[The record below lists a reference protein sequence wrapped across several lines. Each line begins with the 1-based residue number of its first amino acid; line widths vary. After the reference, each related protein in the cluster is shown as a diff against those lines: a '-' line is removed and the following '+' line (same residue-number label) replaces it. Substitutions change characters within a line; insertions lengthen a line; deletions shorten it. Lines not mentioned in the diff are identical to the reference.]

1 MAPMSP
7 RRRQLAWLITLASS
21 VGCASGMPDFKS
33 WPGSRRL
40 SEENAA
46 ASDPEPIPENRDR
59 VASFELPKKSAT
71 TTKSAAGKFVSAI
84 LQKVDPTFEQNVVQ
98 GDPVLPAISGSAL
111 SVPALSA
118 SALSESELNLA
129 DLDSWKDESRVLD
142 LPSNAQPVSPSDQVE
157 KQLLNEVDIS
167 LNNSLVNSDPSGLG
181 SRSSSSPIGLQD
193 SSTPRNRVVPRNA
206 TQSPEN
212 FQDLSE
218 DDMLRLAIAHSPI
231 LRSLGIRV
239 VDNPAGAKTVF
250 DPAIAATDPFFG
262 PNAALAQFD
271 SQLFSNLT
279 TQNNDRVFNN
289 ATLGGAVQ
297 ELTQDLVSSETGIN
311 RRMTSGGLAQFSA
324 QHLYDD
330 NNRNG
335 NIFPN
340 NWETQW
346 QASLRQP
353 LLRGAGK
360 QFNLIAGPNAQPGF
374 NFSNGIIIAR
384 LNNEISDAEF
394 VVAVRKYASE
404 LYTAYWELQRSYQEY
419 AAVKEAVEVA
429 EKTWLSVRARRDAD
443 VTGGEANKESQA
455 RAEYYN
461 YVRQL
466 QVTLGGSAGSG
477 GLYES
482 ERRLRRLMGI
492 EVVDDTLL
500 RPVDNAVSA
509 RFEFDFDSLGARA
522 MSSRTE
528 LRGQSIKVQ
537 QQQYRM
543 VAAKNFLLPQLDM
556 IGRYRSR
563 GFGDDLTGN
572 GPRFASAYDDLLSL
586 EHQEL
591 EFGVEMGVTAGRRQ
605 AHSAVRNARLQLQ
618 RERTILDQIERE
630 VQAEIAA
637 AHADVASSYATLET
651 SQLQVQAAQERLQ
664 ASMAMFAA
672 DKLQIEFLLDAQ
684 QSVLQARIQL
694 AADQSRYAL
703 ALVNIGSSTGT
714 LLDDVG
720 IRVQPS
726 HCGRSTIAY

>member
-1 MAPMSP
+1 MAPLSP
-7 RRRQLAWLITLASS
+7 RRRQFLWLITLASS
-21 VGCASGMPDFKS
+21 VGCAGGMPNPKS
-33 WPGSRRL
+33 WLESRRSL
-40 SEENAA
+40 EGKL
-46 ASDPEPIPENRDR
+46 ASAPDESTSAGSPRA
-59 VASFELPKKSAT
+59 ASFELPT
-71 TTKSAAGKFVSAI
+71 QTGIPGKLASAI
-84 LQKVDPTFEQNVVQ
+84 NQATDS
-98 GDPVLPAISGSAL
+98 ISGAPDL
-111 SVPALSA
+111 KGPQLGENALSA
-118 SALSESELNLA
+118 PALHEWDHATEF
-129 DLDSWKDESRVLD
+129 VD
-142 LPSNAQPVSPSDQVE
+142 LPVREPNSSPSEPGE
-157 KQLLNEVDIS
+157 KRLLDEVDSILGQIDSPAQSNRS
-167 LNNSLVNSDPSGLG
+167 LSDQTSPTTFGQGGNSIQGNL
-181 SRSSSSPIGLQD
+181 
-193 SSTPRNRVVPRNA
+193 TPRNA

-212 FQDLSE
+212 FRDLSE
-218 DDMLRLAIAHSPI
+218 DEMLRIAIANSPV

-239 VDNPAGAKTVF
+239 VDNPQGVTTVY

-289 ATLGGAVQ
+289 ATLGGSVQ
-297 ELTQDLVSSETGIN
+297 ELTQDLISSEAGIN
-311 RRMTSGGLAQFSA
+311 RRTTSGGLVQLST

-374 NFSNGIIIAR
+374 NFSNGIVIAR
-384 LNNEISDAEF
+384 LNNEVSDAEF
-394 VVAVRKYASE
+394 TVAVRKYASE
-404 LYTAYWELQRSYQEY
+404 LYAAYWELQRSYQEY
-419 AAVKEAVEVA
+419 AAVTQAVEVA
-429 EKTWLSVRARRDAD
+429 EKTWLSVQARRDAD

-482 ERRLRRLMGI
+482 ERRLRQLMGI
-492 EVVDDTLL
+492 EVVDNELL
-500 RPVDNAVSA
+500 RPVDEPVSA
-509 RFEFDFDSLGARA
+509 RFEFDFNSLNAKA
-522 MSSRTE
+522 MGSRTE
-528 LRGQSIKVQ
+528 LRRQSIKVQ
-537 QQQYRM
+537 QQQYRV

-556 IGRYRSR
+556 ISRYRAR
-563 GFGDDLTGN
+563 GFGDDLTGD
-572 GPRFASAYDDLLSL
+572 GPRFSSAYDDLLSL
-586 EHQEL
+586 DHQEL
-591 EFGVEMGVTAGRRQ
+591 EFGVEMGVAAGRRQ

-618 RERTILDQIERE
+618 RERTILDQIEKE
-630 VQAEIAA
+630 VRAEIAG
-637 AHADVASSYATLET
+637 AHAEVASSYATLET
-651 SQLQVQAAQERLQ
+651 SQLQVQAAEERLR
-664 ASMAMFAA
+664 ASTAMFAA

-684 QSVLQARIQL
+684 QSLLQARTQL
-694 AADQSRYAL
+694 ASDQSRYAL

-714 LLDDVG
+714 LLDDIGVH
-720 IRVQPS
+720 VQPS